1 MHSLLSILHCPQD
14 NFSIEIVSQFI
25 DKLTFNGQLK
35 EINHLIRWL
44 NRTCL
49 SQTSCKDWKLYPE
62 ELNMNTTKKL
72 HVTFLC
78 LQGFC
83 HNLKNNQWW
92 FVHHLHFNPFLKFT
106 PTTLSDLRG
115 NSPYCLPDDAHNVPL
130 ENLVLDRLII
140 FRYSHPLSAWCCI
153 GIVRRNSA
161 LVTCGSW
168 RLTRIFLIIVF
179 PWEVQL
185 QALALQPPPAISIE
199 LLLKNLITLFSHR
212 EKKETTLSSGE
223 CLLDTT
229 SSYKGIHSNKR
240 GAN

>member
-49 SQTSCKDWKLYPE
+49 SQTGCKDWKLYPE

-92 FVHHLHFNPFLKFT
+92 FVHHLHFNPFFKIY
-106 PTTLSDLRG
+106 
-115 NSPYCLPDDAHNVPL
+115 PY
-130 ENLVLDRLII
+130 
-140 FRYSHPLSAWCCI
+140 HPLRSQGKFSLLSARQFSWCSFGEFGI
-153 GIVRRNSA
+153 GSTNNFS
-161 LVTCGSW
+161 
-168 RLTRIFLIIVF
+168 
-179 PWEVQL
+179 
-185 QALALQPPPAISIE
+185 
-199 LLLKNLITLFSHR
+199 LFSSLVCLMLYWYWE
-212 EKKETTLSSGE
+212 EKFYLGHMWELKADQNISNNCVS
-223 CLLDTT
+223 T
-229 SSYKGIHSNKR
+229 SSISKR
-240 GAN
+240 STVTSISPLTTTGDQHRTSPKKSHYTFQPQIEKRNNPIKWRMFTWHNIKLQGNT